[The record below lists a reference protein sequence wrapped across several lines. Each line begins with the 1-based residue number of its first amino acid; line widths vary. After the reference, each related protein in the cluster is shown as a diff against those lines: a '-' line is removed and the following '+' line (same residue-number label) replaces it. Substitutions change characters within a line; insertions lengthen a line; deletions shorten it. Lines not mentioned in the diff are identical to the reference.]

1 MEREI
6 IAEILGFNRPINDN
20 NCLMKIGPDVD
31 KINTPPINMNM
42 PDIIK
47 EVSVTSYRTR
57 IGSSIQP
64 NSKSVNPI
72 IVHDQILEAS
82 FLERGT
88 PMKFDLEDTKREIMK
103 LRGTTKDRIERETPE
118 IHRECPVP
126 GEKSPKKNDINKQT
140 NPTTA
145 RKIEPI
151 IPQKPNADF
160 STLNPRSA
168 IIKFL
173 LERKNDEILSVTTET
188 RNPTQAPIRID

>member
-1 MEREI
+1 MTI
-6 IAEILGFNRPINDN
+6 NPIN
-20 NCLMKIGPDVD
+20 
-31 KINTPPINMNM
+31 
-42 PDIIK
+42 
-47 EVSVTSYRTR
+47 
-57 IGSSIQP
+57 
-64 NSKSVNPI
+64 
-72 IVHDQILEAS
+72 VHDQILEAS

-88 PMKFDLEDTKREIMK
+88 PMKFDLEEIEREIMK

-173 LERKNDEILSVTTET
+173 LERKNDEILRVITDTK
-188 RNPTQAPIRID
+188 NPIHAPMMMDSEVQ